1 MNFVLENDAEKAVNI
16 KVIGVGGGGGN
27 AVNRMISSGMESVEF
42 VTINTDK
49 QVLFHAKSAH
59 KIQIGEKLTKG
70 RGAGGDPEKGQRAA
84 EESREEIEAALR
96 GTQMVFITAGMG
108 GGTGTGAAPVVAEI
122 ARELG
127 ILTIGIVTKPF
138 EFEGKRRMAQA
149 EAGVAEL
156 SKQVDSL
163 VVIPNERLKL
173 IPDTKITLAN
183 AFLAADDVLRQG
195 VQSISDLINVPGL
208 VNLDF
213 ADVTTVMQNAGY
225 AHMGVGH
232 AQGKDKAEAA
242 ANMAIS
248 SPLLETSINGAKGV
262 IINITASS
270 DIGLDEVD
278 LASSMIA
285 KAAHPDANIIWGAAF
300 DDSFEDEIQITVIAT
315 GFDNGKN
322 VSSSSAPEAESKE
335 SSDSYGTDFED
346 ILSLFNDRK

>member
-27 AVNRMISSGMESVEF
+27 AVNRMISSGMESVDF

-49 QVLFHAKSAH
+49 QVLFHAKSSH

-108 GGTGTGAAPVVAEI
+108 GGTGTGAAPIVAEI

-315 GFDNGKN
+315 GFDNGNKTA
-322 VSSSSAPEAESKE
+322 SSAAGTSESKE
-335 SSDSYGTDFED
+335 SSDSYGEDFD
-346 ILSLFNDRK
+346 SILSLFNDRK